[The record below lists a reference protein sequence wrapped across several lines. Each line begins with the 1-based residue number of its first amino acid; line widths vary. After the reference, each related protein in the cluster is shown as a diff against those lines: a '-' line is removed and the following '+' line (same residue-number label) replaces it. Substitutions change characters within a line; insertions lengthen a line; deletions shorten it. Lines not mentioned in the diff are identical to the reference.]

1 VSFAGHDH
9 KYQQYLKN
17 GIHYVITG
25 GGAPLYDVDK
35 PTVGTAQK
43 AVCTDNFVRVCV
55 DGTKRMWRRSR
66 RMEKRST
73 RSNGRGSRAERS
85 AVRLV
90 GQPRLAA

>member
-1 VSFAGHDH
+1 MSFAGHDH

-43 AVCTDNFVRVCV
+43 AVCTDNFVPVSYTHLPTSIGGRRKAIRRQSI
-55 DGTKRMWRRSR
+55 TLLRSR
-66 RMEKRST
+66 
-73 RSNGRGSRAERS
+73 
-85 AVRLV
+85 
-90 GQPRLAA
+90 PR